1 MDTVPFVVL
10 LLVALIDVVLA
21 AWFIGQGLRAGAN
34 SAEGRPRL
42 LVGSMLIP
50 GAIFIIILAFVLFGT
65 MG

>member
-1 MDTVPFVVL
+1 MDTGPFVVL

-50 GAIFIIILAFVLFGT
+50 GAIFIIILAFVLFGPF
-65 MG
+65 G

>member
-50 GAIFIIILAFVLFGT
+50 GAIFIIILAFVLFGPF
-65 MG
+65 G

>member
-1 MDTVPFVVL
+1 MDTAPFAAL

-50 GAIFIIILAFVLFGT
+50 GAILITILAFVLFGPF
-65 MG
+65 G

>member
-1 MDTVPFVVL
+1 MDTVPFVAL

-50 GAIFIIILAFVLFGT
+50 GAILITILAFVLFGPF
-65 MG
+65 G

>member
-1 MDTVPFVVL
+1 MDTVPVVVL

-34 SAEGRPRL
+34 SAEGRPRV

-50 GAIFIIILAFVLFGT
+50 GALLIVVLGFVLFDPLG
-65 MG
+65 

>member
-10 LLVALIDVVLA
+10 LLVALIDLVIA

-50 GAIFIIILAFVLFGT
+50 GALLIAVLAFVLFGP